1 MHGQIHVNSVP
12 GEGSTFRFSV
22 RLKRGQAQTA
32 NSGNP
37 PAPARLSLHD
47 KVLDGL
53 YLLLAEDNEL
63 LQAFECQLLT
73 SLGATVV
80 TVADGEKAVALAL
93 NPAHRFDAVLMDI
106 QMPRID
112 GLEATRRIRSRHGPD
127 SLPIIAMTAHA
138 MESERQRSLDAGM
151 NDHLS
156 KPINPEAL
164 VATLLR
170 WVQPSGRQGAP
181 RMDVTAS
188 PAELPQLP
196 GIDLAA
202 ALQQLGGKYS
212 LLHKLLLRMRKD
224 YRDAARQIQAELDA
238 GNDAEAMRLAH
249 SLKGVAATL
258 HISQL
263 QKAAAA
269 IEASLAANDRQGAD
283 LLMPALLRAMEETH
297 ASLALLPLG
306 TANDFCRAAGI
317 PLLPAE
323 ALALL
328 ECEPRPIDLG
338 EVDGQLFLNM
348 ATGGFGSRVTA
359 NTSEELKKL
368 LGSAAYFLTG
378 LSRFAE
384 VHSAFGRFGGPGF
397 AWEGDFLA
405 LGIGNG
411 RQAGGGHVLCPQA
424 QVDDGLL
431 DVCIVPASQD
441 VVGTLGTLLSGSILG
456 LETVS
461 VSARLPWLEVE
472 APEGLD
478 INLDGEPLESRHL
491 RFAARP
497 GALRVHLPDSSPLL
511 GGGAGGVPAA

>member
-1 MHGQIHVNSVP
+1 MAIERKALLILHGKQAQNEEVRAAVLALRER
-12 GEGSTFRFSV
+12 GWQLAV
-22 RLKRGQAQTA
+22 RLTWEGGDA
-32 NSGNP
+32 
-37 PAPARLSLHD
+37 ARLVQEALAAGYPT
-47 KVLDGL
+47 LIAGGGDGTL
-53 YLLLAEDNEL
+53 REVAE
-63 LQAFECQLLT
+63 
-73 SLGATVV
+73 
-80 TVADGEKAVALAL
+80 ALAL
-93 NPAHRFDAVLMDI
+93 
-106 QMPRID
+106 
-112 GLEATRRIRSRHGPD
+112 
-127 SLPIIAMTAHA
+127 
-138 MESERQRSLDAGM
+138 AGG
-151 NDHLS
+151 
-156 KPINPEAL
+156 
-164 VATLLR
+164 
-170 WVQPSGRQGAP
+170 Q
-181 RMDVTAS
+181 
-188 PAELPQLP
+188 
-196 GIDLAA
+196 
-202 ALQQLGGKYS
+202 
-212 LLHKLLLRMRKD
+212 
-224 YRDAARQIQAELDA
+224 
-238 GNDAEAMRLAH
+238 
-249 SLKGVAATL
+249 
-258 HISQL
+258 
-263 QKAAAA
+263 
-269 IEASLAANDRQGAD
+269 
-283 LLMPALLRAMEETH
+283 

-359 NTSEELKKL
+359 STSEELKKL
-368 LGSAAYFLTG
+368 LGGAAYFLTG

-441 VVGTLGTLLSGSILG
+441 VVGTLGTLLSGGILG
-456 LETVS
+456 LEAVS